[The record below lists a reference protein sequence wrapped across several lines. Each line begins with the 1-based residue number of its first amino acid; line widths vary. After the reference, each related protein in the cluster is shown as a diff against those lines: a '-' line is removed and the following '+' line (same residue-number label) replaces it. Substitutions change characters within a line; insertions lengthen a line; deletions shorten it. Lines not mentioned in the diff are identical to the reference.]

1 MKVGIVGAGIAGL
14 ACARALKRQG
24 HEVSLFDKG
33 KRPGGRLSTLVLD
46 DLCWDFGAQYLKAND
61 PDFAAQCGEWRKA
74 GVLADWDRGPPGA
87 LVGVPSMARL
97 VGHDAE
103 VLDVRFG
110 ALVQRL
116 DRVGEQWFLAGP
128 DLREGPFDAVAIA
141 VPAEQAAPLIGLHD
155 MMLACEAAGV
165 RSKPCWT
172 AMVAFDA
179 PIPSLPDWLRDRGGI
194 AWASRDNAKPGRPE
208 RECWVIQAGT
218 EWSMA
223 NLERPADQVAADLLA
238 LLAAEAGGS
247 LPEATFLKA
256 HRWRF
261 ALPFGRKGHHLWNA
275 DLQLGAAGDWCSGA
289 CIEDAWL
296 AGSALARDMAGAVS
310 AGHESQRQRQAAQ
323 S

>member
-14 ACARALKRQG
+14 ACARALKAEG
-24 HEVSLFDKG
+24 HAVTLFDKG

-46 DLCWDFGAQYLKAND
+46 GGLSWDFGAQYLKAND
-61 PDFAAQCGEWRKA
+61 PAFAAQCAGWRRA
-74 GVLADWDRGPPGA
+74 GVLADWERGPPGA

-97 VGHDAE
+97 VSAGCEGLE
-103 VLDVRFG
+103 VCFG

-116 DRVGEQWFLAGP
+116 DRDGDHRFLAGP

-155 MMLACEAAGV
+155 MMLACEAAAV

-172 AMVAFDA
+172 AMVAFDRPVPA
-179 PIPSLPDWLRDRGGI
+179 LPDWLRDRGGI
-194 AWASRDNAKPGRPE
+194 AWAARDNAKPGRPPQ
-208 RECWVIQAGT
+208 ECWVIQAGT
-218 EWSMA
+218 EWSTA
-223 NLERPADQVAADLLA
+223 NLERAADDVAADLLA
-238 LLAAEAGGS
+238 MLAAEAGGS
-247 LPEATFLKA
+247 LPEPTFLKA

-261 ALPFGRKGHHLWNA
+261 ALPFGRRGRHLWNES
-275 DLQLGAAGDWCSGA
+275 LRLGAAGDWCSGA

-296 AGSALARDMAGAVS
+296 AGTGLARDLAAAS
-310 AGHESQRQRQAAQ
+310 AGHEPQRQRKAAQ

>member
-14 ACARALKRQG
+14 ACARALEAEG
-24 HEVSLFDKG
+24 HDVALFDKG

-46 DLCWDFGAQYLKAND
+46 DLAWDFGAQYLKATD
-61 PDFAAQCGEWRKA
+61 PEFATQCEGWRQA
-74 GVLADWDRGPPGA
+74 GLLADWERGPPGA

-97 VGHDAE
+97 VSAGCE
-103 VLDVRFG
+103 GLDVRFG

-116 DRVGEQWFLAGP
+116 DREGDHWYLVGP

-172 AMVAFDA
+172 AMAAFA
-179 PIPSLPDWLRDRGGI
+179 EPLPGLPDWLRDRGGI
-194 AWASRDNAKPGRPE
+194 AWASRDNSKPGRAS

-218 EWSMA
+218 EWSLA
-223 NLERPADQVAADLLA
+223 NLDRDAAQVAADLLS
-238 LLAAEAGGS
+238 LLAAEAGTS
-247 LPEATFLKA
+247 LPEPTFLKA

-261 ALPFGRKGHHLWNA
+261 ALPFGRRGHHLWNEG
-275 DLQLGAAGDWCSGA
+275 LRLGAAGDWCSGA

-296 AGSALARDMAGAVS
+296 AGTALGHDVAGALS
-310 AGHESQRQRQAAQ
+310 AGHEPQRQRKAAQ